1 MFNFRLQPVL
11 DYRKQVEDKL
21 LSEFAGIKKRLDI
34 EKRRLEELRSKKKEL
49 ISRLE
54 EMGEGQLRPADVSV
68 YVSYINHMIEQEK
81 NQEEVAVNLQREL
94 KAKRLNLIDAMKQRK
109 MLEIIREKK
118 LKEHRL
124 CINEKERKVLDE
136 LGTLRY
142 GRS

>member
-34 EKRRLEELRSKKKEL
+34 EKRRLEELRSKKKGL

-68 YVSYINHMIEQEK
+68 YVSYINHTIEQEK
-81 NQEEVAVNLQREL
+81 NQEEVAVNLEREL

-124 CINEKERKVLDE
+124 CINEKETKVLDE

-142 GRS
+142 GRF

>member
-81 NQEEVAVNLQREL
+81 NQEKVAGNLQREL

>member
-1 MFNFRLQPVL
+1 M

-34 EKRRLEELRSKKKEL
+34 EKRRLEELRSKKKGL

-68 YVSYINHMIEQEK
+68 YVSYINHTIEQEK
-81 NQEEVAVNLQREL
+81 NQEEVAVNLEREL

-124 CINEKERKVLDE
+124 CINEKETKVLDE

-142 GRS
+142 GRF